1 MKKIQLSLATIG
13 YSLCS
18 SLRPYDGFLLCTETS
33 TGNLLQAGELDL
45 EIDNQSYYNGVL
57 NAPTTWTL
65 EQWANQ
71 LFFNFLDIKPDDY
84 GEDTI
89 SLHAENDY
97 WLYMQMQVSDKI

>member
-1 MKKIQLSLATIG
+1 MVLGLVAAAAIGLSSAFF
-13 YSLCS
+13 S
-18 SLRPYDGFLLCTETS
+18 DTETS
-33 TGNLLQAGELDL
+33 TRNTLQAGKVDL
-45 EIDNQSYYNGVL
+45 LIDNTGYYHGVL